1 MDSQGLS
8 NFAQGAWA
16 KIKDVAGAAGRR
28 AGEFAR
34 GPGGGKL
41 VQHARDV
48 FTPSEVIEGWQTVGR
63 GVGSVGGAAQP
74 IRNVAERAVEAA
86 RQAGSGGA
94 ASVVREAAGSAGRA
108 ARSVADTVARG
119 GAAGGVPLRGALEG
133 MQGLPRDLAKQVVT
147 NSRVL
152 RTPGGLQRV
161 QDVEVLRARWIKPP
175 QGIPGA
181 GSAGGG
187 AAGGAVGPVVGAG
200 SGAGGAGASGA
211 GQGVARA
218 ARGAR
223 GAATG
228 GAGGAGGA
236 GQAARAAEGAGR
248 AAGSAGRSAKAAK
261 AAGDAAKA
269 AGEAAKAAKP
279 WNWNLIKAGFKQI
292 AQGAFKAAKVSSV
305 FAGVL
310 SLVQN
315 GYMMLTGRQ
324 GLPET
329 IGAVVAETAG
339 GFVGGGLGAVL
350 SGGALAVAAS
360 FGITAGLPFIA
371 IGFAATTLGYM
382 LGNSMF
388 QGLFGD
394 GLRGVVTK
402 LLGG

>member
-1 MDSQGLS
+1 MDSQGLP

-16 KIKDVAGAAGRR
+16 KLKDIAGAAGRR
-28 AGEFAR
+28 AGDFAR
-34 GPGGGKL
+34 GPGGEKL

-48 FTPSEVIEGWQTVGR
+48 FTPSQVIEGWQAVGR
-63 GVGSVGGAAQP
+63 GVGSLPGGAQP

-86 RQAGSGGA
+86 RHAGSGGA
-94 ASVVREAAGSAGRA
+94 ATAVREAAGSAGRA

-119 GAAGGVPLRGALEG
+119 SAAGGVPVRGALEG
-133 MQGLPRDLAKQVVT
+133 VQGLPRDLAKRVVSS
-147 NSRVL
+147 SRVL

-175 QGIPGA
+175 QSVPGA
-181 GSAGGG
+181 SGAAAAAGGG
-187 AAGGAVGPVVGAG
+187 VGG
-200 SGAGGAGASGA
+200 SGASGA

-223 GAATG
+223 GAAAN

-236 GQAARAAEGAGR
+236 GQAARAADGAGR
-248 AAGSAGRSAKAAK
+248 AAGSAGRSAKAAGDAAK

-269 AGEAAKAAKP
+269 AGDVAKAAKP

-329 IGAVVAETAG
+329 IGAVVADTAG

-360 FGITAGLPFIA
+360 FGITAGLPFFA